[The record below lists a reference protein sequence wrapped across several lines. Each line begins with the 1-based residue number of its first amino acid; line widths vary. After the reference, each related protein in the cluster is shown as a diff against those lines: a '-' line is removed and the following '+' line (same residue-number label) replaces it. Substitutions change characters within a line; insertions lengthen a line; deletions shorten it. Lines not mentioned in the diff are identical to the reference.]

1 MVMMKNK
8 IEFVIGFSLVF
19 LIFIPNMGQHSLY
32 AKSLNSDP
40 SNLFLEGANWTYHQR
55 DQLIPISYK
64 TQSISLGPILENVP
78 GLEINNSGIILK
90 EQNNNLSIGLDKKLD
105 KLGEGLLDNKDD
117 APKQQQEDE
126 DDNVGDG
133 KKEAN
138 VNTEKNDENVQNG
151 NNNLEKQE
159 ILKKQQEDKPKVDN
173 NGEDEDESS
182 PFGLNFNFNSNLDTN
197 VEVDKIKIAEL
208 NKKLQ
213 DLKDRL
219 LNDQDNHRLVE
230 QREADEASKDEVTD
244 KEQVKAGS
252 SNYDGYGYGGT
263 NYNGKNEFNFAAAGD
278 YGCSTNT
285 QRTVVNIQKQEPE
298 LVLALGDL
306 SYHSTADCW
315 FDIMSPLK
323 GKMMMTFGYHDVQD
337 GQTKTNQYLKS
348 FGLEKQF
355 YSYDYNNVHFL
366 VMAAESDFEKGSE
379 QYNFVLDDLK
389 KASEDKDVNWII
401 VSSYGPLYTS
411 PSEHKAYSSIRDLYH
426 PIFEKYGVDL
436 VLGGHNHNY
445 QRTYPITYNPADS
458 SEPLVTNDLTT
469 GYDGQKDGIVFAIV
483 GTGGVNFYAFEGQAP
498 FVDKQF
504 DGNFGFLDVDISN
517 DNSHS
522 KLTGTFYD
530 NQEGKIL
537 DKFTIEK
544 EVKNN
549 NAKSTS
555 NDSVSDSDDSVFG

>member
-1 MVMMKNK
+1 M
-8 IEFVIGFSLVF
+8 GSD
-19 LIFIPNMGQHSLY
+19 IP
-32 AKSLNSDP
+32 
-40 SNLFLEGANWTYHQR
+40 T
-55 DQLIPISYK
+55 SYK
-64 TQSISLGPILENVP
+64 TQSLSLGPILENVP

-90 EQNNNLSIGLDKKLD
+90 EQNNNLSIGLDKKLG

-117 APKQQQEDE
+117 ALKQQQQEDE
-126 DDNVGDG
+126 DDNVGDE

-138 VNTEKNDENVQNG
+138 VNTEKKDENVKNG
-151 NNNLEKQE
+151 NDKLEKQE
-159 ILKKQQEDKPKVDN
+159 ILKQQQENKPKVDS
-173 NGEDEDESS
+173 NGEDEQESS
-182 PFGLNFNFNSNLDTN
+182 PFGLSLNSNVDTN
-197 VEVDKIKIAEL
+197 VEVGKIKIAEL

-219 LNDQDNHRLVE
+219 LNDQDNQRLVE
-230 QREADEASKDEVTD
+230 QREVDEASKEEVTD
-244 KEQVKAGS
+244 KEQSKAGS
-252 SNYDGYGYGGT
+252 STYDGYSYGGA

-285 QRTVVNIQKQEPE
+285 QRTVANIQKQEPE

-323 GKMMMTFGYHDVQD
+323 GKMMMTFGYHDVED
-337 GQTKTNQYLKS
+337 GQAKTNQYLKT

-379 QYNFVLDDLK
+379 QYNFVIDDLK
-389 KASEDKDVNWII
+389 KASENKDINWII

-411 PSEHKAYSSIRDLYH
+411 PSEHKAYSSLRDLYH
-426 PIFEKYGVDL
+426 PIFERYGVDL

-458 SEPLVTNDLTT
+458 STPGITNDLTT

-504 DGNFGFLDVDISN
+504 AGNFGFLNVDISN

-544 EVKNN
+544 EVQNK
-549 NAKSTS
+549 NAKTAS
-555 NDSVSDSDDSVFG
+555 NDSVSDNDDSVFG

>member
-1 MVMMKNK
+1 MMKNK

-19 LIFIPNMGQHSLY
+19 LIFIPNIGQHSLY

-40 SNLFLEGANWTYHQR
+40 SQLFLEGANWTYHQW

-78 GLEINNSGIILK
+78 GLEINNSRIILK

-105 KLGEGLLDNKDD
+105 KLGEGLLDNTDD
-117 APKQQQEDE
+117 TLKQHQQEGE
-126 DDNVGDG
+126 DDNVGG
-133 KKEAN
+133 EKKEAN
-138 VNTEKNDENVQNG
+138 VNTEKKDENVQNG

-159 ILKKQQEDKPKVDN
+159 ILKQQQEDKTKVDN
-173 NGEDEDESS
+173 NGKDEDESS
-182 PFGLNFNFNSNLDTN
+182 PFGLNFNFNSNLDKN

-219 LNDQDNHRLVE
+219 LNDQDNQRLVE
-230 QREADEASKDEVTD
+230 QREAGEESKDEVTD
-244 KEQVKAGS
+244 KEQSKAGS
-252 SNYDGYGYGGT
+252 STYDGYSYGGA
-263 NYNGKNEFNFAAAGD
+263 NNNGKNEFNFAAVGD

-285 QRTVVNIQKQEPE
+285 QKTVANIQKQEPE

-315 FDIMSPLK
+315 FEIMSPLK
-323 GKMMMTFGYHDVQD
+323 GKMMMTFGYHDVED

-504 DGNFGFLDVDISN
+504 AGNFGFLDVNISN
-517 DNSHS
+517 DKSHS

-549 NAKSTS
+549 NNAKSTS

>member
-1 MVMMKNK
+1 MVIMNNK
-8 IEFVIGFSLVF
+8 IEFVIGFSLIF

-40 SNLFLEGANWTYHQR
+40 SSPFLKDTNRTYHQW
-55 DQLIPISYK
+55 DQIIPTSYK
-64 TQSISLGPILENVP
+64 TQSLSLGPILENVP

-90 EQNNNLSIGLDKKLD
+90 EQNNNLSIGLDKKLG

-117 APKQQQEDE
+117 ALKQQQQEDE
-126 DDNVGDG
+126 DDNVGDE

-138 VNTEKNDENVQNG
+138 VNTEKKDENVKNG
-151 NNNLEKQE
+151 NDKLEKQE
-159 ILKKQQEDKPKVDN
+159 ILKQQQENKPKVDS
-173 NGEDEDESS
+173 NGEDEQESS
-182 PFGLNFNFNSNLDTN
+182 PFGLSLNSNVDTN
-197 VEVDKIKIAEL
+197 VEVGKIKIAEL

-219 LNDQDNHRLVE
+219 LNDQDNQRLVE
-230 QREADEASKDEVTD
+230 QREVDEASKEEVTD
-244 KEQVKAGS
+244 KEQSKAGS
-252 SNYDGYGYGGT
+252 STYDGYSYGGA

-285 QRTVVNIQKQEPE
+285 QRTVANIQKQEPE

-315 FDIMSPLK
+315 LDIMSPLK
-323 GKMMMTFGYHDVQD
+323 GKMMMTFGYHDVED
-337 GQTKTNQYLKS
+337 GQAKTNQYLKT

-389 KASEDKDVNWII
+389 KASENKDINWII

-411 PSEHKAYSSIRDLYH
+411 PSEHKAYSSLRDLYH
-426 PIFEKYGVDL
+426 PIFERYGVDL

-458 SEPLVTNDLTT
+458 STPGITNDLTT

-504 DGNFGFLDVDISN
+504 AGNFGFLNVDISN

-544 EVKNN
+544 EVQNK
-549 NAKSTS
+549 NAKTAS
-555 NDSVSDSDDSVFG
+555 NDSVSDNDDSVFG